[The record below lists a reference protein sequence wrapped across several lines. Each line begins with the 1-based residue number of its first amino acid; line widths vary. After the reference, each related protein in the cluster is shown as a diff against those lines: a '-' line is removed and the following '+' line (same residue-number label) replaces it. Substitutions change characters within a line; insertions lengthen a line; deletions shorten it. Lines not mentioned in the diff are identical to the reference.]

1 MVGHVGQA
9 EVGVDG
15 RRGRDQVGT
24 QLCRQRRRR
33 RRDVARAQRSAHLIF
48 LGFFVFVLK
57 PFFPLFCKLIFF
69 FDFIFPRISNCRYC
83 YPSTLPTG

>member
-48 LGFFVFVLK
+48 WGF
-57 PFFPLFCKLIFF
+57 LFLF
-69 FDFIFPRISNCRYC
+69 
-83 YPSTLPTG
+83 